1 MEVMLL
7 VSAAAAAVSVLLVLP
22 SETSEVARGVRA
34 HARMARALAVVDAV
48 SRTTV
53 ADMLLSLPSWDE
65 ACSILVEEGSRQGRV
80 VTRRQVAVLLVL
92 SLAGLCLVAGILAA
106 SPLGV
111 VVGAVAASV
120 AIPSWV
126 AMRRKRRQTSLAREM
141 PGVFRSLAS
150 ALGAGQTLSQA
161 IGYVGSRGEGV
172 TGEEFRRAAMRLRCG
187 SSTTEVVS
195 ELTER
200 LDAPGMGLMGVA
212 LKVSQRTGS
221 PLGSLFDRAARLVE
235 RQGEAEQVLVVKTA
249 QVRLSARIVS
259 AMPAVM
265 VALLAMM
272 SPDFQRGLSSPV
284 GIASVCVAALLDIVA
299 LAIIRRLMREVA

>member
-1 MEVMLL
+1 MLL